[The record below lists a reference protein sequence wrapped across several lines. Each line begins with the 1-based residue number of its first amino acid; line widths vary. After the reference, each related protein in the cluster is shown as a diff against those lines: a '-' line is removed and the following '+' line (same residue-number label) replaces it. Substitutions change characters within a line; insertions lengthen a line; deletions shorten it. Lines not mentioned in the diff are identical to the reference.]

1 MSRHSVWWGVRAIS
15 TSHSNQESLRWFWK
29 SPQSSTLSWVV
40 AIVAVRNIIENTPVL
55 RHEDRDSSCSMIV
68 FFSEILMEVVKY
80 NCEWKIAIQH
90 SGLIQTTSLQNIY
103 PSLKS
108 LSPLN
113 IFLIIAYSNLSWSVW
128 FWFLLFLTSGQFVD
142 SCLECFM
149 LSLITHPASLITRIL
164 GLIEIN
170 VLLLIGQICSN
181 PDHQFQSA
189 QNAHSS
195 PREHCLG
202 K

>member
-149 LSLITHPASLITRIL
+149 LSLNTHPASLITKIL